1 MQRGVGEAGGSHPP
15 LLTPPANPNMTTEAR
30 NVLGYLQA
38 LEGNGML
45 AGQQETDQSVRGEND
60 RLHSI
65 TGRYPAMNGHE
76 VADYTIDPMSE
87 AITAWHSHRRLQSFS
102 WHVGA
107 PPLDDYNWLHC
118 QGTSDINRVLTPG
131 TAENTSWI
139 AKLDKMAGRLQALK
153 DAQVPVL
160 WRPLHEMN
168 GNWFWWSKGGSGL
181 YKQLWIQMYN
191 YFTTTK
197 QLDNLIWVWAAAEV
211 SVPNAAWYPGDQYV
225 DITGSDTYES
235 RSNTSN
241 WKAHYD
247 GHKAIAPTKI
257 SALTECDYMPD
268 PAAFDSQNI
277 GFVWF
282 LPWYGQWVNRN
293 SNATMTSVYN
303 HSYVI
308 TADEMPDLT

>member
-1 MQRGVGEAGGSHPP
+1 
-15 LLTPPANPNMTTEAR
+15 MTTEAR